1 MMMEVTVDLRGQF
14 GPARDQGQRPTCMA
28 FSASDVHSAA
38 RTTVEPL
45 SAEFAYFHAVRRV
58 TPFDPHSGVSFSK
71 MAQAIH
77 EDGQPSELAWPYLPK
92 LPADI
97 STWRPPANCKP
108 IFRREYHLEPG
119 SVDRIYEH
127 LTASRSVV
135 IAMKVSLSF
144 FQPASDGVIAAS
156 ATEPVINTH
165 AVVAVGKGRKAN
177 SEMILIRNSWG
188 DKWGLRGHAWVTEDY
203 LRPRLLGIG
212 TADSKES

>member
-1 MMMEVTVDLRGQF
+1 MMMEVTVDLRSQF

-97 STWRPPANCKP
+97 STWRPPDKCKP
-108 IFRREYHLEPG
+108 IFRRGDHPYPR
-119 SVDRIYEH
+119 SAYPIYENP
-127 LTASRSVV
+127 TASPSAV
-135 IAMKVSLSF
+135 I
-144 FQPASDGVIAAS
+144 
-156 ATEPVINTH
+156 T
-165 AVVAVGKGRKAN
+165 
-177 SEMILIRNSWG
+177 
-188 DKWGLRGHAWVTEDY
+188 
-203 LRPRLLGIG
+203 
-212 TADSKES
+212 TALC